1 MNLAVEL
8 KTYLEQKRAFVD
20 GELAR
25 LLPHRGAYPPDVH
38 EALHYAVFSGGKR
51 LRAILVLT
59 TAEAIADELPDGASE
74 AACAVECVHN
84 YSLVHDDLPCMD
96 ADELRRGRPTVWKK
110 YGEAVAVLT
119 GDALL
124 TVAFQILALGATREL
139 ELSDRLLLCS
149 QELAVASGTFGM
161 VGGQAADVA
170 NEGTDVDASMLNFI
184 HTLKTGALIRC
195 ACRMGAILARADDP
209 RLVAATR
216 YGEHLGLAFQIA
228 DDLLNVGGDEAKLGK
243 SVGSDEKRGK
253 NTFPKI
259 HGVEKSREMAKKH
272 TDYAVEEAKRLPRPE
287 ILVELARFAVERD
300 H

>member
-1 MNLAVEL
+1 LTVQL
-8 KTYLEQKRAFVD
+8 KAYLEQKRVFVD

-51 LRAILVLT
+51 LRAILVLA
-59 TAEAIADELPDGASE
+59 TAEAVAGDLPDGASE

-96 ADELRRGRPTVWKK
+96 ADELRRGRPSVWKK

-124 TVAFQILALGATREL
+124 TVAFQILALGATREI

-161 VGGQAADVA
+161 IGGQAADVA
-170 NEGTDVDASMLNFI
+170 NEGKDIDATMLNYV

-195 ACRMGAILARADDP
+195 ACRMGAILARADDT
-209 RLVAATR
+209 RLMAATR
-216 YGEHLGLAFQIA
+216 YGEYLGMAFQIA
-228 DDLLNVGGDEAKLGK
+228 DDLLNVTGDEAKLGK

-259 HGVEKSREMAKKH
+259 HGVEKSRKMAKFH
-272 TDYAVEEAKRLPRPE
+272 ADSAVEEARRLPRPE
-287 ILVELARFAVERD
+287 ILAELAGFVVERD

>member
-1 MNLAVEL
+1 LKTEL
-8 KTYLEQKRAFVD
+8 KDYLEQRRAFVD

-25 LLPHRGAYPPDVH
+25 LLPNRGAYPPDVH

-51 LRAILVLT
+51 LRAILVLA
-59 TAEAIADELPDGASE
+59 TAEAIADRLSDGAVE
-74 AACAVECVHN
+74 AACAVECIHN

-96 ADELRRGRPTVWKK
+96 ADDLRRGRPTVWKK

-124 TVAFQILALGATREL
+124 TVAFQILALGATREV

-161 VGGQAADVA
+161 IGGQAADVA
-170 NEGTDVDASMLNFI
+170 NEGKDVDASMLNFI

-195 ACRMGAILARADDP
+195 ACRMGAILARADDKW
-209 RLVAATR
+209 LVAATR
-216 YGEHLGLAFQIA
+216 YGEHLGMAFQIA

-259 HGVEKSREMAKKH
+259 HGVEKSREMAKNH
-272 TDYAVEEAKRLPRPE
+272 ADSAVDEAKRLPRPE

>member
-1 MNLAVEL
+1 MKTEL
-8 KTYLEQKRAFVD
+8 KGYLEEKRVFVD

-25 LLPHRGAYPPDVH
+25 LLPHKGAYPPDVH

-51 LRAILVLT
+51 LRAILVLAA
-59 TAEAIADELPDGASE
+59 AEAVTDVLPDGAVE
-74 AACAVECVHN
+74 AACAVECIHN
-84 YSLVHDDLPCMD
+84 YSLIHDDLPCMD

-110 YGEAVAVLT
+110 FGEAVAVLT

-124 TVAFQILALGATREL
+124 TVAFQILALGATREI

-149 QELAVASGTFGM
+149 QELATASGTFGM
-161 VGGQAADVA
+161 IGGQAADVA
-170 NEGTDVDASMLNFI
+170 NEGKDIDASMLEFI

-209 RLVAATR
+209 RLMAATR
-216 YGEHLGLAFQIA
+216 YGEHLGMAFQIA
-228 DDLLNVGGDEAKLGK
+228 DDLLNVTGDEAKLGK

-253 NTFPKI
+253 NTYPKI
-259 HGVEKSREMAKKH
+259 HGVEKSREMAKFH
-272 TDYAVEEAKRLPRPE
+272 VDSAVDEAKRLPRPE
-287 ILVELARFAVERD
+287 ILAELAKFVVERD

>member
-1 MNLAVEL
+1 MILGIEL
-8 KTYLEQKRAFVD
+8 KAYLEERRVFVD

-51 LRAILVLT
+51 LRAILVLA
-59 TAEAIADELPDGASE
+59 TAEAVADVLPDGAVE
-74 AACAVECVHN
+74 AACAIECVHN

-124 TVAFQILALGATREL
+124 TVAFQILALGATREI

-149 QELAVASGTFGM
+149 QELATASGTFGM
-161 VGGQAADVA
+161 IGGQAADVA
-170 NEGTDVDASMLNFI
+170 NEGVDIDASVLEYI
-184 HTLKTGALIRC
+184 HALKTGALIRC
-195 ACRMGAILARADDP
+195 ACRMGAILARADDA

-216 YGEHLGLAFQIA
+216 YGEYLGMAFQIA
-228 DDLLNVGGDEAKLGK
+228 DDLLNVTGDEAKLGK

-253 NTFPKI
+253 NTYPKI
-259 HGVEKSREMAKKH
+259 HGVEKSREMAKLRA
-272 TDYAVEEAKRLPRPE
+272 DSAVAEAKRLPRPE
-287 ILVELARFAVERD
+287 ILVELAKFVVERD

>member
-1 MNLAVEL
+1 MKTEL
-8 KTYLEQKRAFVD
+8 KGYLEEKRGFVD

-25 LLPHRGAYPPDVH
+25 LLPRRGAYPPELH

-51 LRAILVLT
+51 LRAILVLA
-59 TAEAIADELPDGASE
+59 TAEAIAGRLPDGSSE
-74 AACAVECVHN
+74 AACAIECVHN

-110 YGEAVAVLT
+110 YGEATAVLV

-124 TVAFQILALGATREL
+124 TVAFQILALGATREV
-139 ELSDRLLLCS
+139 ELSDRLLLCC
-149 QELAVASGTFGM
+149 QELAAAAGSFGM
-161 VGGQAADVA
+161 VGGQAVDVA
-170 NEGTDVDASMLNFI
+170 HEGKEIDPTMLNYI
-184 HTLKTGALIRC
+184 HRLKTGALIRC
-195 ACRMGAILARADDP
+195 ACRMGAVLARADNAL
-209 RLVAATR
+209 LVAASR

-228 DDLLNVGGDEAKLGK
+228 DDLLNVTGDEARLGK

-259 HGVEKSREMAKKH
+259 HGLAKSREMAAQH
-272 TDYAVEEAKRLPRPE
+272 MEEAHAEANRLPEPE
-287 ILVELARFAVERD
+287 ALVALARFVIERD